1 MTDQFG
7 RNINYLR
14 ISITDRCNLR
24 CFYCMPQQPEPLCRR
39 DILRY
44 EEITRIAAQ
53 AALLG
58 ITKIRI
64 TGGEPLVRKDCPQLI
79 AMLKQIK
86 GIQTVAMTTNGTLL
100 EQALPEL
107 CEAGLDAVNISID
120 TLQEAGWCRITGSD
134 GNMPNWPDVLEKC
147 IKVGLKTKVNAVLLQ
162 ETREEWTQLAA
173 LAEHLPVDV
182 RFIEQMPIG
191 QGKTSDCNTAQVVLQ
206 QLSKQWPDLQPAEE
220 REQNSPARYY
230 RSKKL
235 TGRIG
240 MIASLS
246 NPFCST
252 CNRIRLTST
261 GQLKPCLSYGQHT
274 DLRTLL
280 RSGASDETLRSAL
293 CECIYAKPR
302 QHCFAEQTAQ
312 AEQQTMNRIGG

>member
-24 CFYCMPQQPEPLCRR
+24 CFYCMPQQPEPLFHR

-120 TLQEAGWCRITGSD
+120 TLQEADWCRITGYD

-191 QGKTSDCNTAQVVLQ
+191 QGKISEYDTAQAVLQ
-206 QLSKQWPDLQPAEE
+206 QLSKQWPDLQPVEE

-280 RSGASDETLRSAL
+280 RSGASNETLRSAL
-293 CECIYAKPR
+293 RECIYAKPR

>member
-24 CFYCMPQQPEPLCRR
+24 CFYCMPQQPEQLCHR

-53 AALLG
+53 AASLG

-64 TGGEPLVRKDCPQLI
+64 TGGEPLVRKDCAQLV

-86 GIQTVAMTTNGTLL
+86 GIRTVAMTTNGTLL

-120 TLQEAGWCRITGSD
+120 TLQEAGWHRITGSD

-147 IKVGLKTKVNAVLLQ
+147 IEVGLKTKVNAVLMQ

-191 QGKTSDCNTAQVVLQ
+191 QGKISEYNTAQAVLQ
-206 QLSKQWPDLQPAEE
+206 QLNKQWPDLQPAEE
-220 REQNSPARYY
+220 RGQNSPARYY

-293 CECIYAKPR
+293 RECIYTKPR